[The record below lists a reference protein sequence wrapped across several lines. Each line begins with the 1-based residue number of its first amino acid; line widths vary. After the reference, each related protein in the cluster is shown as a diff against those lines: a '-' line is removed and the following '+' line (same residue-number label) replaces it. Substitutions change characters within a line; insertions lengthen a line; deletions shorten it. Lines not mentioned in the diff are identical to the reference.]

1 MKSRKFLQCIG
12 NLRTIRSHYY
22 PEDTMKTLLL
32 FIASI
37 LAAATANAAVQ
48 GKEVSYSANGTT
60 LKGYIA
66 YDDQVQG
73 KRPGIL
79 VVHEWWGQNEYA
91 RKRARM
97 FAEQGYTAMALD
109 MYGDGKEAHHPD
121 DAKKFSSE
129 VSSNAALAK
138 ARFDAAVNL
147 LKQES
152 TVDADNIA
160 AVGYC
165 FGGSVALN
173 MARAGEPLK
182 AVLSFHGGL
191 GTDHPAQPGV
201 IKGRIA
207 SFTGEADPNI
217 PAAQVAA
224 FRREMDAAGVNY
236 TVVTYPDAKHAFTNP
251 EAGQYGQEF
260 KLPLAYNAAADKA
273 SWKAGLAILAE
284 AFKAK

>member
-1 MKSRKFLQCIG
+1 MKRSLCFIG
-12 NLRTIRSHYY
+12 L
-22 PEDTMKTLLL
+22 M
-32 FIASI
+32 F
-37 LAAATANAAVQ
+37 AAAAAHAVVQ
-48 GKEVSYSANGTT
+48 GKEVSYRADGTT

-66 YDDQVQG
+66 YDDAVKG

-79 VVHEWWGQNEYA
+79 VIHEWWGHNEYA

-97 FAEQGYTAMALD
+97 FAEQGYTALALD
-109 MYGDGKEAHHPD
+109 MYGNGKQAHHPD

-129 VSSNAALAK
+129 VSKNEKLAK
-138 ARFDAAVNL
+138 ARFDAALKL
-147 LKQES
+147 LKKEK

-173 MARAGEPLK
+173 MARLGEPLK

-191 GTDHPAQPGV
+191 STEHPAQAGKV
-201 IKGRIA
+201 TARIA
-207 SFTGEADPNI
+207 SFTGEDDPFI
-217 PAAQVAA
+217 PATQVAA
-224 FRREMDAAGVNY
+224 FREEMDKAGVTY
-236 TVVTYPDAKHAFTNP
+236 KVVTYPGAKHAFTNP
-251 EAGQYGQEF
+251 EADKYGQEF

-273 SWKAGLAILAE
+273 SWDEGLAFLAD